1 MRRIRVAAAAVQR
14 RALAWAWPLAVL
26 GGATTAH
33 AAPPDVCADLRAVNP
48 DVAALAGEYERQ
60 GNENPQDPKLIWFA
74 ASAYRCAAQE
84 QSAPA
89 QRCIQVGQAKALYD
103 KFADAAASAKTL
115 KKELADAKRTAD
127 ALRTTH
133 AEPCATLALQ
143 TAKAGQAGSAAQLFE
158 SVYILTP
165 RPLLLFN
172 AARACELGGLP
183 NEAAV
188 YYMAYLA
195 LPLPW
200 RDRRDAVAKLVQ
212 IQRTLA
218 SDTGDLLKRAEQTA
232 TNAYQ
237 WAQQANSTA
246 ANAQKQA
253 TAAQQLAAGAEQR
266 ARNAEQR
273 AGQAEQRAGQA
284 EQRAAQADQRAQ
296 STEHRAAQ
304 AESRAQANESRSQS
318 AAERAQSASD
328 RAAQAEQAVRILAQ
342 RLAAA
347 EAQIRDL
354 QNQLAGQAPRR

>member
-1 MRRIRVAAAAVQR
+1 MQRIRLRVACSWLLLLLGAAS
-14 RALAWAWPLAVL
+14 
-26 GGATTAH
+26 TAQ
-33 AAPPDVCADLRAVNP
+33 AAPPDVCAELKAANP
-48 DVAALAGEYERQ
+48 DLAALGSDYERQ
-60 GNENPQDPKLIWFA
+60 GNENPQDPKLVWYA

-84 QSAPA
+84 QSAAP
-89 QRCIQVGQAKALYD
+89 QQCIQVGQAKALYD
-103 KFADAAASAKTL
+103 KFVDAAASTKTL
-115 KKELADAKRTAD
+115 KRELADAKRTAD
-127 ALRTTH
+127 ALRATH

-143 TAKAGQAGSAAQLFE
+143 TAKAGQAGAAAQLFE

-237 WAQQANSTA
+237 WAQQAN
-246 ANAQKQA
+246 A
-253 TAAQQLAAGAEQR
+253 TAADAQRQATSAQQTAAGADQRARSAEQR
-266 ARNAEQR
+266 AA
-273 AGQAEQRAGQA
+273 QAEQRATQA
-284 EQRAAQADQRAQ
+284 EQRAAQTDQRAQ

-304 AESRAQANESRSQS
+304 AESRVQAAESRSQS
-318 AAERAQSASD
+318 AAERAQSAND
-328 RAAQAEQAVRILAQ
+328 RAAQAEQLARQLAQ

-347 EAQIRDL
+347 EAQIREL
-354 QNQLAGQAPRR
+354 QEQLANQAPRR

>member
-1 MRRIRVAAAAVQR
+1 MVWVWALAAV
-14 RALAWAWPLAVL
+14 
-26 GGATTAH
+26 AT
-33 AAPPDVCADLRAVNP
+33 AAPAQAATPDLCVDLKAANP
-48 DVAALAGEYERQ
+48 ELAALASEYERQ
-60 GNENPQDPKLIWFA
+60 SNENPQDAKLIWLA

-103 KFADAAASAKTL
+103 KFADTAGSAKAL
-115 KKELADAKRTAD
+115 KRELTDAKRTAE
-127 ALRTTH
+127 ALRAGH

-143 TAKAGQAGSAAQLFE
+143 TAKAGQAGAAAQLFE

-237 WAQQANSTA
+237 WAQQANATA
-246 ANAQKQA
+246 GNAQKQA
-253 TAAQQLAAGAEQR
+253 AAAQQTANGADQR
-266 ARNAEQR
+266 ARAAEQR

-304 AESRAQANESRSQS
+304 AETRVQAGESRSQT
-318 AAERAQSASD
+318 AADRAQSASD
-328 RAAQAEQAVRILAQ
+328 RAAQAELAVRQMAQ

-347 EAQIRDL
+347 EAEIRDL
-354 QNQLAGQAPRR
+354 RNQLAAQAPRR